1 MAITAEDE
9 TVPKKKNTLIPTVG
23 ALVLLSLVGGG
34 GGWLTGKL
42 IAPAPKPAETAASTH
57 AAEGEKTGE
66 GEKAAPAIPNL
77 LELAPILTNIGYP
90 AENLI
95 RLQVGLI
102 FDGPPDPALAETV
115 NQNIM
120 TYLRT
125 LSLQQLQGPRGFT
138 YLKGDIEEIAS
149 LRSQGRVTKVLIRTF
164 VVE

>member
-1 MAITAEDE
+1 MAITADDE
-9 TVPKKKNTLIPTVG
+9 TVPKKKNTLIPMIG
-23 ALVLLSLVGGG
+23 AVVLLSLVGGG

-42 IAPAPKPAETAASTH
+42 IAPAPKSAEAAASTSASGEH
-57 AAEGEKTGE
+57 AGGAGA
-66 GEKAAPAIPNL
+66 AAPALPNL

-95 RLQVGLI
+95 RLQLGLV

-115 NQNIM
+115 NQNIL

>member
-9 TVPKKKNTLIPTVG
+9 TVPQKKSTLIPTIG
-23 ALVLLSLVGGG
+23 AVVLLSLLGAG

-42 IAPAPKPAETAASTH
+42 IAPASKPAEQAAT
-57 AAEGEKTGE
+57 
-66 GEKAAPAIPNL
+66 APAANDHGAGAAATPAVPPSTI

-95 RLQVGLI
+95 RLQVGLV
-102 FDGPPDPALAETV
+102 FDGASDPALAETV

-138 YLKGDIEEIAS
+138 YLKGDLEEIAS

>member
-1 MAITAEDE
+1 MAITADDE
-9 TVPKKKNTLIPTVG
+9 TVVKKKNTLIPMIG
-23 ALVLLSLVGGG
+23 AVVLLSLVGGG

-57 AAEGEKTGE
+57 AAEGEKGGE
-66 GEKAAPAIPNL
+66 GEKAATTIPNL
-77 LELAPILTNIGYP
+77 LELTPILTNIGYP

-95 RLQVGLI
+95 RLQVGLV

>member
-1 MAITAEDE
+1 MAIMTEDE
-9 TVPKKKNTLIPTVG
+9 TVPKKKNTLIPMIG
-23 ALVLLSLVGGG
+23 AVVLLSLVGGG
-34 GGWLTGKL
+34 GGWLTGTL
-42 IAPAPKPAETAASTH
+42 IAPAPKPAEVAASAP
-57 AAEGEKTGE
+57 AAEGGH
-66 GEKAAPAIPNL
+66 GAAAENAAVLPNL

-95 RLQVGLI
+95 RLQVGLV

-115 NQNIM
+115 NQNIV

>member
-9 TVPKKKNTLIPTVG
+9 TVPKKNTLIPMVG
-23 ALVLLSLVGGG
+23 AVVLLSLVGGG

-42 IAPAPKPAETAASTH
+42 IAPAPKPAEAAASTH
-57 AAEGEKTGE
+57 AAEGEKSGE
-66 GEKAAPAIPNL
+66 GEKTAPAVSNL
-77 LELAPILTNIGYP
+77 LELTPILTNIGYP

-95 RLQVGLI
+95 RLQVGLV

-115 NQNIM
+115 NQNIVA
-120 TYLRT
+120 YLRT

-138 YLKGDIEEIAS
+138 YLKGDLEEIAS

>member
-1 MAITAEDE
+1 MAMITEDE
-9 TVPKKKNTLIPTVG
+9 TVPKKKNTLIPMVG
-23 ALVLLSLVGGG
+23 AVVLLSLVGGG

-42 IAPAPKPAETAASTH
+42 IAPAPKPAEAAASAP
-57 AAEGEKTGE
+57 AAEGGH
-66 GEKAAPAIPNL
+66 GAAAENAAALPNL

-95 RLQVGLI
+95 RLQVGLV

-138 YLKGDIEEIAS
+138 YLKGDIQEIAS